1 MPLPTLESAKY
12 KITIP
17 STGKTIEYRPFLVKE
32 EKILLM
38 AQESED
44 SNEIARALKDII
56 HSCTFEKINVNELAT
71 YDLEYIFLQLRAKS
85 VGEEVIVQLPC
96 DKCEEY
102 TELKIDLS
110 SIKIKKPKKKVDPN
124 IKLDD
129 SIGIVMRPI
138 PVSEMDNLTGDTKD
152 FVQTIGMCIESIY
165 DNDNVYSRND
175 CTQQELD
182 NFVESLSHQHLEL
195 IDEYISNQPKLEH
208 TLKFNCSH
216 CNKKMERTM
225 EGLQD
230 FFV

>member
-208 TLKFNCSH
+208 TLKFNCNH
-216 CNKKMERTM
+216 CNKKNERTM